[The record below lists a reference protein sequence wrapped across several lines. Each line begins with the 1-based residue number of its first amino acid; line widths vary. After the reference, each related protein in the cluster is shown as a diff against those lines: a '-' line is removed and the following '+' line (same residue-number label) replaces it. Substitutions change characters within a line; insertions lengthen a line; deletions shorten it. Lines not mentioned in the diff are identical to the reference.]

1 VTDEV
6 AVYGYPNGTDQLT
19 ITKGIVSRVSH
30 EVYSHGSVNLLA
42 CQIDAPVN
50 EGNSGGPVIAADKVV
65 GIAMMMGYGENEG
78 YMVSVPVVEHF
89 LKDIADGAYN
99 GVPDLAIQTQT
110 MENPS
115 LRKFYGL
122 NEEQSGILVRS
133 TFTGSPGKD
142 IVEPGDVLLAVDG
155 SEIAS
160 DGTVSFREDE
170 RTSYIY
176 KVQNKQIGETVVI
189 RIMRG
194 GNIAEVPV
202 KLTIPSGSY
211 RLVPNVRFDEE
222 PTYYIYGGF
231 VFSPL
236 TVNLLM
242 EWGNEWWRDAP
253 LTFLYQYMQGEPT
266 DTQREM
272 VAIVDVLSDEI
283 NMGYEQAYWEIVVF
297 ANGRRIGRL
306 RDLVDALESNKG
318 LYQVIETQ
326 SKSQIIIDRK
336 DAEKGLKRILKQYK
350 IGSDRSEDLKRGR

>member
-1 VTDEV
+1 
-6 AVYGYPNGTDQLT
+6 
-19 ITKGIVSRVSH
+19 
-30 EVYSHGSVNLLA
+30 
-42 CQIDAPVN
+42 
-50 EGNSGGPVIAADKVV
+50 VIAGDKVV

-78 YMVSVPVVEHF
+78 YMVSVPVIEHF
-89 LKDIADGAYN
+89 LKDIADGTYN

-115 LRKFYGL
+115 LRRFYGL
-122 NEEQSGILVRS
+122 NEDLSGVLVRDV
-133 TFTGSPGKD
+133 FTGSPVKD
-142 IVEPGDVLLAVDG
+142 FVEPGDVLLAVDG

-170 RTSYIY
+170 RTSFVYA
-176 KVQNKQIGETVVI
+176 VQNKQIGETVLI
-189 RIMRG
+189 RVLRG
-194 GNIAEVPV
+194 GQTEEVAV
-202 KLTIPSGSY
+202 KLTISSGSY
-211 RLVPNVRFDEE
+211 RLVPNTRFDEE

-236 TVNLLM
+236 TVNLLR

-253 LTFLYQYMQGEPT
+253 LNFLYQYVQGESSE
-266 DTQREM
+266 TQSEV

-318 LYQVIETQ
+318 PYQVIETQ
-326 SKSQIIIDRK
+326 SKSQIVIDRK
-336 DAEKGLKRILKQYK
+336 DAEKSAKRILKQYK
-350 IGSDRSEDLKRGR
+350 IGNDRSEDLRRGR